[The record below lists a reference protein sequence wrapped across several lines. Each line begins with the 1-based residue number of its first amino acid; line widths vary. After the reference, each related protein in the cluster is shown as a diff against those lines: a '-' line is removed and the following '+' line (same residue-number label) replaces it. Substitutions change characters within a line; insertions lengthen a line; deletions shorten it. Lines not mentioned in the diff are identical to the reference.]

1 MLVPVSRLGVAS
13 MRTHYHVKQDG
24 RLAPGRQP
32 RDAQPGRWPS
42 GFPRSDQGP
51 GGALCPAMGVSVG
64 SLGRRASAGRSAGPK
79 NAGVEWC
86 HFQFP
91 YYIYTRVRCYLI
103 HTHTFR
109 CPFDDAV
116 ERPLDVALGGTSSFS
131 CRAGSHTPPA
141 GSDQR
146 QLTLPACCFT
156 GRCYRAFSG
165 L

>member
-103 HTHTFR
+103 HTHTH
-109 CPFDDAV
+109 FD
-116 ERPLDVALGGTSSFS
+116 ALSMMRSSGRS
-131 CRAGSHTPPA
+131 MLHLEGQAPSPA
-141 GSDQR
+141 A
-146 QLTLPACCFT
+146 LAHTLPRP
-156 GRCYRAFSG
+156 GVINDN
-165 L
+165 